1 MDNHIVRGEEGK
13 KAWNKGKEGWM
24 QRVMS
29 QREEHSWD
37 TGQLGRESVAN
48 QDSEAKKRPC
58 LDYLK

>member
-1 MDNHIVRGEEGK
+1 MYNHIVRGEEGK

-37 TGQLGRESVAN
+37 TG
-48 QDSEAKKRPC
+48 
-58 LDYLK
+58 